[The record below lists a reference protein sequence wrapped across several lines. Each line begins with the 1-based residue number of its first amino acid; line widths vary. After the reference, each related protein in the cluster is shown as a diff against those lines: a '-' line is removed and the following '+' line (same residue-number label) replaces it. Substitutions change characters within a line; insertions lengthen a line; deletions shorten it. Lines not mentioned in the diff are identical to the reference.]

1 MIRQPIQHRALDLRA
16 IIVTTLL
23 ALLTA
28 LAVCTIP
35 TAHAEAAEVTEVWTS
50 SDLANIKNDL
60 SGSYILMAD
69 IVLDDENWMPIGSP
83 SSFNDGSGTGFKGTF
98 DGNRHTVKNVRVS
111 SFSTNNGIQ
120 YAGFF
125 GATNGATI
133 KNLTLENVTIIGAYS
148 GDAAHDLMVG
158 SLVGLAVNTNIS
170 GCNVVGASV
179 VDTFSGTRSDTN
191 NYAIGGMI
199 GDLYADG
206 SNEVSIQNCSVA
218 DASVKAGASFTGNA
232 DSVQSFTGGLVGRLR
247 ERNSAKVSFSSS
259 MFDGEV
265 RGAGYV
271 GPFIGGARIGDSPK
285 AGKISKDAADR
296 SVNSFY
302 SGEILGLEG
311 HPNESYNCGEGVW
324 DEDWNYK
331 KDEALVTDKNRAEA
345 LSKLGSDWRIA
356 VLPSGSASL
365 VVDHR
370 NAYISTMSLDH
381 GQAILTGTLSGYFNN
396 SEKGSAVLSWSAGGV
411 SGSGLTFSVPI
422 TSESQTVVLQLRDGG
437 SVLSTTTSEVEAGS
451 IELYLTKTRDDKTGD
466 VTTITAEV
474 VGSYGGFTADD
485 LDFMWYGIAGEA
497 ATELQK
503 GGTSLVKSKFGD
515 YEEFKVTV
523 ESKQSSSIAAKATVN
538 IIGRTVYLKSDGYD
552 SENKGFSPDAPVR
565 TFARAYELLDKNG
578 TRETN
583 VIVVMDQYT
592 DTEFGYDDTTFN
604 KPATITSFDADLN
617 VDYRTERD
625 ALLGF
630 YNTSGEK
637 HVGDDSTRIKGKLLF
652 ADTTFK
658 DITLSAVGGG
668 DSKWRIGYIYCQGY
682 SLTMDTGVRMEGYR
696 RTSDA
701 VNSYGLLAGTNS
713 NDFNIVGGFANYD
726 EDPGTGY
733 PQDRGICEIVIKS
746 GSYGR
751 VIAGGRNYDSPENG
765 KTGVN
770 RTSHNQFATEGEPFR
785 VSVMV
790 DIASNQS
797 QMGSGSNNCDIGQL
811 TGGQTDGTIYC
822 DSTITLKNG
831 VVPQLF
837 GSSIGY
843 NRSVNF
849 GGTTY
854 PSNDFVGAVQVNFE
868 GGSVAQLYGG
878 CLGRTASGAKE
889 NVDARFRSFSQEQRD
904 EPDIAINISGDA
916 VIGPISGITAPLTG
930 VFAAGA
936 GGITGEGNPDTG
948 EVANKVDVLVNISGG
963 TITGKLYGGGYG
975 QSSAVTIAALACLE
989 AGNLYGSST
998 VNITGGTIN
1007 ADVYGGGAGTGT
1019 YLGGNPSTNALAQ
1032 IVGDVK
1038 LSISGAE
1045 INGSVY
1051 GGSQGVV
1058 QSGSDCSSMA
1068 KITGKVELSIENA
1081 RIAGNVYGGSAL
1093 GAITGGATTALNNT
1107 SVNGSVY
1114 GGGEGELVS
1123 FYNLE
1128 QQRTV
1133 GLVGGNA
1140 ELAVEGGII
1149 GGNVF
1154 GGGSVGAVLGE
1165 RGVATTLRGVEV
1177 KGSVFGGGE
1186 GSLIEGNSD
1195 TSLQKLIGWVKGD
1208 ASIVLN
1214 DNTNVAGDVFGGGSL
1229 GVVGDGALSSEVV
1242 PYSITSPSNV
1252 TVRIENARV
1261 GKSVFG
1267 GGAGEASAGSLMPRL
1282 LGAVFGTSS
1291 VTVHEGTVGED
1302 VFGGGDQSYSY
1313 APLDDNGAPG
1323 KAATVVVN
1331 GGDALYVNDD
1341 GSIAN
1346 GPADGVREVDVP
1358 AGDASAPRAISLGGS
1373 VFGGGNIS
1381 EAHTVSANN
1390 YTMYGDTEVFV
1401 KGQGVDFAGS
1411 DRGGVYGDGN
1421 LSRAYGERTVT
1432 LVELHTPQENGTLAA
1447 KRFFSLQRAN
1457 RAVVHDCS
1465 IYLHGAKD
1473 LVNESD
1479 QTLYSLNRVDN
1490 LNLYANSTVQ
1500 FDTVVNGLGNL
1511 YSDVLP
1517 ERMFTSG
1524 GTTDFGDNVTDA
1536 EKGSYRKFAS
1546 GQAEFW
1552 KDATG
1557 KEHRSINTII
1567 VNNGKWLDVKQP
1579 ADAADASYG
1588 AVTGLFSLISSNA
1601 QQGGAFVFGQFTP
1614 QDSTGTFISLNREG
1628 EEANAEYLEL
1638 YTKQTTDVD
1647 GKACRVW
1654 FIKGA
1659 AYTYERDLRAYT
1671 TSDSASIRVLLPVE
1685 WADEGMNL
1693 ALDSGHPITI
1703 TDASDMVKDADGEG
1717 KYEAGMVVGSSDPL
1731 PFHSGENKQWVYNYT
1746 NDVKKG
1752 DGPALLPAT
1761 ITINIK
1767 DLSIE
1772 DELEPQNGKV
1782 EFTLL
1787 ASNGTQYRFI
1797 INIKIER
1804 VYAVAYETVYPGRVY
1819 ENIGLENTTPIT
1831 PTSSYT
1837 AQFTT
1842 TYSPGAYRSTVEA
1855 SLNASTKADIHG
1867 ESHDGQFPAGTK
1879 ITMVNITDPMGPAYY
1894 YYECNDEIRT
1904 IPLADFKSMSTGE
1917 NYANPT
1923 GNTVI
1928 VEDLLF
1934 VVDYSAANNGTG
1946 KAAGVTYL
1954 ALNHLY
1960 GAGDAKK
1967 DILRYDRK
1975 GNEGEEPEH
1984 HYNNL
1989 WNSYT
1994 ISQVTDGTYMSSK
2007 LESPINA
2014 ASLVVGHTSNFM
2026 YDTYTTKLSL
2036 TPASNC
2042 VSTLF
2047 DENHVMLQMSL
2058 QGDSNDAS
2066 ANPNTM
2072 FPLGTRLVVKRTDGT
2087 EVASRYFHEENGA
2100 ADASG
2105 YFMVDLGDRRDSEY
2119 VVELQVARYVE
2130 GGALG
2135 LAFGKHTDGF
2145 KLKIGLF
2152 VSPDGLY
2159 RSADRES
2166 FANFEVSFQ
2175 AVRSC
2180 DDPAPEYELG
2190 ENYKKGDYLQVE
2202 NGQVKGSSEE
2212 GSIVL
2217 GKGNLNDNV
2226 DAEMVV
2232 LRRPAGSPYAA
2243 VDITTLGG
2251 SVTRDMQG
2259 KNIKFFVTDTPSA
2272 GTYEY
2277 EIRIGN
2283 TVYFQTVAVP

>member
-1 MIRQPIQHRALDLRA
+1 M
-16 IIVTTLL
+16 
-23 ALLTA
+23 
-28 LAVCTIP
+28 
-35 TAHAEAAEVTEVWTS
+35 
-50 SDLANIKNDL
+50 
-60 SGSYILMAD
+60 
-69 IVLDDENWMPIGSP
+69 
-83 SSFNDGSGTGFKGTF
+83 
-98 DGNRHTVKNVRVS
+98 
-111 SFSTNNGIQ
+111 
-120 YAGFF
+120 
-125 GATNGATI
+125 
-133 KNLTLENVTIIGAYS
+133 
-148 GDAAHDLMVG
+148 
-158 SLVGLAVNTNIS
+158 
-170 GCNVVGASV
+170 
-179 VDTFSGTRSDTN
+179 
-191 NYAIGGMI
+191 
-199 GDLYADG
+199 
-206 SNEVSIQNCSVA
+206 
-218 DASVKAGASFTGNA
+218 
-232 DSVQSFTGGLVGRLR
+232 
-247 ERNSAKVSFSSS
+247 
-259 MFDGEV
+259 
-265 RGAGYV
+265 
-271 GPFIGGARIGDSPK
+271 
-285 AGKISKDAADR
+285 
-296 SVNSFY
+296 
-302 SGEILGLEG
+302 
-311 HPNESYNCGEGVW
+311 
-324 DEDWNYK
+324 
-331 KDEALVTDKNRAEA
+331 
-345 LSKLGSDWRIA
+345 
-356 VLPSGSASL
+356 
-365 VVDHR
+365 
-370 NAYISTMSLDH
+370 
-381 GQAILTGTLSGYFNN
+381 
-396 SEKGSAVLSWSAGGV
+396 
-411 SGSGLTFSVPI
+411 
-422 TSESQTVVLQLRDGG
+422 
-437 SVLSTTTSEVEAGS
+437 
-451 IELYLTKTRDDKTGD
+451 
-466 VTTITAEV
+466 
-474 VGSYGGFTADD
+474 
-485 LDFMWYGIAGEA
+485 
-497 ATELQK
+497 
-503 GGTSLVKSKFGD
+503 
-515 YEEFKVTV
+515 
-523 ESKQSSSIAAKATVN
+523 
-538 IIGRTVYLKSDGYD
+538 
-552 SENKGFSPDAPVR
+552 
-565 TFARAYELLDKNG
+565 
-578 TRETN
+578 
-583 VIVVMDQYT
+583 
-592 DTEFGYDDTTFN
+592 
-604 KPATITSFDADLN
+604 
-617 VDYRTERD
+617 
-625 ALLGF
+625 
-630 YNTSGEK
+630 
-637 HVGDDSTRIKGKLLF
+637 
-652 ADTTFK
+652 
-658 DITLSAVGGG
+658 
-668 DSKWRIGYIYCQGY
+668 
-682 SLTMDTGVRMEGYR
+682 
-696 RTSDA
+696 
-701 VNSYGLLAGTNS
+701 
-713 NDFNIVGGFANYD
+713 
-726 EDPGTGY
+726 
-733 PQDRGICEIVIKS
+733 
-746 GSYGR
+746 
-751 VIAGGRNYDSPENG
+751 
-765 KTGVN
+765 
-770 RTSHNQFATEGEPFR
+770 
-785 VSVMV
+785 
-790 DIASNQS
+790 
-797 QMGSGSNNCDIGQL
+797 
-811 TGGQTDGTIYC
+811 
-822 DSTITLKNG
+822 
-831 VVPQLF
+831 
-837 GSSIGY
+837 
-843 NRSVNF
+843 
-849 GGTTY
+849 
-854 PSNDFVGAVQVNFE
+854 
-868 GGSVAQLYGG
+868 
-878 CLGRTASGAKE
+878 
-889 NVDARFRSFSQEQRD
+889 
-904 EPDIAINISGDA
+904 
-916 VIGPISGITAPLTG
+916 
-930 VFAAGA
+930 
-936 GGITGEGNPDTG
+936 
-948 EVANKVDVLVNISGG
+948 
-963 TITGKLYGGGYG
+963 
-975 QSSAVTIAALACLE
+975 
-989 AGNLYGSST
+989 YGSST

-1524 GTTDFGDNVTDA
+1524 ETTDFGDNVTND

-1601 QQGGAFVFGQFTP
+1601 RQGGAFVFGQFTP
-1614 QDSTGTFISLNREG
+1614 QDSTGTFISLNRDG

-1703 TDASDMVKDADGEG
+1703 TDAPDMVKDADGEG
-1717 KYEAGMVVGSSDPL
+1717 KYEAGMVVGSSGPL

-1855 SLNASTKADIHG
+1855 SLNAFTTSDIHG
-1867 ESHDGQFPAGTK
+1867 GESHSGQFPAGTK
-1879 ITMVNITDPMGPAYY
+1879 ITMVNITDPMRPAYY
-1894 YYECNDEIRT
+1894 YYECGAKTET
-1904 IPLADFKSMSTGE
+1904 IPLTKFKSMATGA
-1917 NYANPT
+1917 NYQNPK

-1934 VVDYSAANNGTG
+1934 VVDYSAANGGDG
-1946 KAAGVTYL
+1946 KAAGTTYL

-1960 GAGDAKK
+1960 GKDDNIKK
-1967 DILRYDRK
+1967 DILRYSRTNDDGSK
-1975 GNEGEEPEH
+1975 EE
-1984 HYNNL
+1984 HYSNL
-1989 WNSYT
+1989 WNSYI
-1994 ISQVTDGTYMSSK
+1994 ISPVTDQRYMSSK

-2014 ASLVVGHTSNFM
+2014 ASMAVNHTSNFM
-2026 YDTYTTKLSL
+2026 YDTYTTKLVLEENS
-2036 TPASNC
+2036 TC

-2047 DENHVMLQMSL
+2047 DESEILLQLSL
-2058 QGDSNDAS
+2058 EGKSKLGLAEYQNK
-2066 ANPNTM
+2066 T
-2072 FPLGTRLVVKRTDGT
+2072 FPLGTKLVIKRTDGT
-2087 EVASRYFHEENGA
+2087 VIDTRYFNKKERLGSDGFLMANLGA
-2100 ADASG
+2100 QPKG
-2105 YFMVDLGDRRDSEY
+2105 EY
-2119 VVELQVARYVE
+2119 LIELQVARYVE
-2130 GGALG
+2130 GGTLESV
-2135 LAFGKHTDGF
+2135 FNW
-2145 KLKIGLF
+2145 LF
-2152 VSPDGLY
+2152 FEAAGEYRLNADLYVSADGLY
-2159 RSADRES
+2159 RSTGDAYVNHSVE
-2166 FANFEVSFQ
+2166 FE
-2175 AVRSC
+2175 AVRNYE
-2180 DDPAPEYELG
+2180 DPPEYELG
-2190 ENYKKGDYLQVE
+2190 NNYNKGDFLKTE
-2202 NGQVKGSSEE
+2202 DGQVKGSGKDGE
-2212 GSIVL
+2212 IVL
-2217 GKGNLNDNV
+2217 KKGNKNDNS
-2226 DAEMVV
+2226 DAEMMV
-2232 LRRPAGSPYAA
+2232 LRRPAGSADVA
-2243 VDITTLGG
+2243 RNITELGG
-2251 SVTRDMQG
+2251 TVEREVKANGNQVEFT
-2259 KNIKFFVTDTPSA
+2259 VTDTPPP